1 MKSRLLHEDWRVVIP
16 DTGGS
21 LSKEGDNPEEFVS

>member
-1 MKSRLLHEDWRVVIP
+1 MKYRLLHGDWRVIIP

-21 LSKEGDNPEEFVS
+21 LSKEGHNPEEFVS